1 MAFTRTQIG
10 IAVSGGALL
19 VLSFLCYVW
28 WLNSQG
34 PVLARSQDH
43 DPLTGVPLSISLNP
57 LRDRSTERA
66 AGKFL
71 RQMREGHC
79 NDLLTKWE
87 HDYRK
92 NYAHFLCDSEAQ
104 HPLLSWQLVDW
115 EETPP
120 LIILRYRGTRSNGAS
135 QPGTYQELFTVTTEN
150 KGGEWVVTKY
160 DAMY

>member
-1 MAFTRTQIG
+1 MAVG
-10 IAVSGGALL
+10 AGALL
-19 VLSFLCYVW
+19 VLVFLGYIW

-34 PVLARSQDH
+34 PVLARSEER
-43 DPLTGVPLSISLNP
+43 DPLTGVPVSIKMNP

-71 RQMREGHC
+71 REIREGHC

-115 EETPP
+115 EDAPP
-120 LIILRYRGTRSNGAS
+120 ITILHYRGTRRNGTVQS
-135 QPGTYQELFTVTTEN
+135 GTYQDLIAVTTEN